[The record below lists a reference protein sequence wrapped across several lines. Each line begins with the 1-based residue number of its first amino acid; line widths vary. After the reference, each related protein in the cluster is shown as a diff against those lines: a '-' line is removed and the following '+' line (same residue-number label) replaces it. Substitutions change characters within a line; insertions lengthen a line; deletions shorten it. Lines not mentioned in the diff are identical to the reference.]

1 MGEIGILRGTFLS
14 FGSQYRACLNVLFEV
29 PMDAQAIAVLLARC
43 QSGDRVAWDS
53 LVDAYWQRLYGY
65 ALRATNNAEL
75 AQDMVQETFLRIVQR
90 LGRYDDQ
97 GKFEAWLFRILVNL
111 VRDHGRSLSRHPTQ
125 STVIEAGGE
134 RIELTDELSGK
145 VPAPFDQLYMQEDM
159 DALQVALRKLPEGDR
174 QILLLRH
181 FADMPFKDIA
191 QTLNCPIGTVLAR
204 AHRALGKLRSVM
216 EPAHEVQSDFA
227 ARRIR

>member
-1 MGEIGILRGTFLS
+1 
-14 FGSQYRACLNVLFEV
+14 
-29 PMDAQAIAVLLARC
+29 MDARAIAELLCRC
-43 QSGDRVAWDS
+43 QTGDKKAWDT
-53 LVDAYWQRLYGY
+53 LVDAYWQRLFGY

-75 AQDMVQETFLRIVQR
+75 AQDLVQETFLRIVQR

-111 VRDHGRSLSRHPTQ
+111 VRDHGRSLARHPMQ
-125 STVIEAGGE
+125 STVIESDGE
-134 RIELTDELSGK
+134 RIEITDELSGR
-145 VPAPFDQLYMQEDM
+145 VAAPYHPLHYRESV

-191 QTLNCPIGTVLAR
+191 RTLNCPIGTVLAR
-204 AHRALGKLRSVM
+204 AHRALGKLRSLM
-216 EPAHEVQSDFA
+216 EVGHDSYELSGGMP
-227 ARRIR
+227 ARRFR

>member
-1 MGEIGILRGTFLS
+1 M
-14 FGSQYRACLNVLFEV
+14 
-29 PMDAQAIAVLLARC
+29 
-43 QSGDRVAWDS
+43 
-53 LVDAYWQRLYGY
+53 DAYWQRLFGY

-75 AQDMVQETFLRIVQR
+75 AQDLVQETFLRIVQR

-125 STVIEAGGE
+125 STVIETDGQ

-145 VPAPFDQLYMQEDM
+145 VPTPFDPLHLHEDVV
-159 DALQVALRKLPEGDR
+159 ALQMALRKLPEGDR

-191 QTLNCPIGTVLAR
+191 RTLNCPIGTVLAR
-204 AHRALGKLRSVM
+204 AHRALEKLRGLM
-216 EPAHEVQSDFA
+216 EIGHEQA
-227 ARRIR
+227 EPQAGIPARRFG

>member
-1 MGEIGILRGTFLS
+1 
-14 FGSQYRACLNVLFEV
+14 
-29 PMDAQAIAVLLARC
+29 MDARAIAVLLTRC
-43 QSGDRVAWDS
+43 QAGERAAWDT
-53 LVDAYWQRLYGY
+53 LVDAYWQRLFGY

-75 AQDMVQETFLRIVQR
+75 AQDLVQETFLRIVQR

-125 STVIEAGGE
+125 STVMDCDGE
-134 RIELTDELSGK
+134 RVELINEMSGK
-145 VPAPFDQLYMQEDM
+145 DNAPFDPLYQQEDV
-159 DALQVALRKLPEGDR
+159 DALQVALRRLPEGDR

-191 QTLNCPIGTVLAR
+191 RTLNCPIGTVLAR
-204 AHRALGKLRSVM
+204 AHRALGKLRSLM
-216 EPAHEVQSDFA
+216 ELSHEQPELEADLPAGRV
-227 ARRIR
+227 R

>member
-1 MGEIGILRGTFLS
+1 
-14 FGSQYRACLNVLFEV
+14 
-29 PMDAQAIAVLLARC
+29 MDARATAVLLARC
-43 QSGDRVAWDS
+43 QAGDRAAWDT
-53 LVDAYWQRLYGY
+53 LVDAYWQRLFGY

-75 AQDMVQETFLRIVQR
+75 AQDLVQETFLRIVQR

-125 STVIEAGGE
+125 STVIETDGQ

-145 VPAPFDQLYMQEDM
+145 VPPPFDPLHLHEDVV
-159 DALQVALRKLPEGDR
+159 ALQMALRKLPEGDR

-191 QTLNCPIGTVLAR
+191 RTLNCPIGTVLAR
-204 AHRALGKLRSVM
+204 AHRALEKLRGLM
-216 EPAHEVQSDFA
+216 EIGHEQA
-227 ARRIR
+227 EPQAGIPARRFG